1 LNNLDIL
8 DSQSPT
14 EKFLEKEWINPE
26 KDISL
31 YQRKQRANAVI
42 VVLVRNSELHDLRS
56 SMRQL
61 EDRWNKKFNYP
72 YVFLNDEEFTEEFKT
87 KTSVLTKAKTMYGLI
102 PKEMWSYPDWINQTH
117 AAEERK
123 KMQDAD
129 VIYGGSESYRHMCR
143 FNSGFFF
150 LHPLLLQFDYYW
162 RLEPQ
167 VQFMCDIDYD
177 PFLFMQKNKLIYGF
191 TISLYEFQS
200 TIPTLWK
207 TVKNFIKEYPQFI
220 PKDNIMNFISDD
232 GGNEFNLNFEIA
244 DLNFWRNTPYREFFN
259 YLDKSGGFFYER
271 WGDAP
276 VHSIAVAL
284 FNPKSKV
291 HFFNDIA
298 YRHEPYLHCPIQPES
313 HESAQYGKP
322 SLLEAFNTLGK
333 LETGKNTNNDD
344 EKYKVTNN
352 LGFTGK
358 YQFGEAILIDLGY
371 YQPKDNIFYNNGSD
385 KNNWLGTFTGKNGLK
400 NITMAGLLAA
410 AHLVGAI
417 NVKNAL
423 LGGIAPC
430 DEKKTS
436 MTTYLEDFDGCDFSE
451 YDVNEAVT
459 NNNNNK

>member
-1 LNNLDIL
+1 MNKFLIRSPLYRCLILTLIIAFTSLFYTRKSTVIYKNNFNNLDVSTP
-8 DSQSPT
+8 DSDISTPDFNDPT
-14 EKFLEKEWINPE
+14 SNFLKKEWINPA

-31 YQRKQRANAVI
+31 YQKTSRANAAL
-42 VVLVRNSELHDLRS
+42 VVLVRNSELHDIRS

-72 YVFLNDEEFTEEFKT
+72 YVFLNDKEFTEEFKI
-87 KTSVLTKAKTMYGLI
+87 KTSALTKGKTYYGLI
-102 PKEMWSYPDWINQTH
+102 PKEMWSYPDWINQTR
-117 AAEERK
+117 AAEERR
-123 KMQDAD
+123 KMHEAQ

-232 GGNEFNLNFEIA
+232 GGKEYNLCHFWSNFEIA

-276 VHSIAVAL
+276 VHSIAIAL
-284 FNPKSKV
+284 FNQKSKV

-298 YRHEPYLHCPIQPES
+298 YMHEPYLHCPIQPES
-313 HESAQYGKP
+313 HE
-322 SLLEAFNTLGK
+322 
-333 LETGKNTNNDD
+333 TGRCHCNPN
-344 EKYKVTNN
+344 
-352 LGFTGK
+352 
-358 YQFGEAILIDLGY
+358 
-371 YQPKDNIFYNNGSD
+371 
-385 KNNWLGTFTGKNGLK
+385 K
-400 NITMAGLLAA
+400 NI
-410 AHLVGAI
+410 
-417 NVKNAL
+417 
-423 LGGIAPC
+423 
-430 DEKKTS
+430 
-436 MTTYLEDFDGCDFSE
+436 DFDFYSCNQKWFE
-451 YDVNEAVT
+451 I
-459 NNNNNK
+459 K